1 MEILTG
7 NSRELCAGVMTDL
20 SRYRHKVFVEKLGW
34 ELNCTDGQELDQFDG
49 PHARYVIGRNSR
61 NDIIASARLLPT
73 TQPYLLSEVF
83 PYVLNGRPVP
93 SSPEIWELSRFAS
106 VDFTVST
113 VPRIARRSEQSIAIE
128 LLRAC
133 MAYAAAQGARR
144 LITVSP
150 IGIERLL
157 QRAGIVMRRAGP
169 PTLINGHPIFACLID
184 CDNAQ
189 FTDGEQEIDAA

>member
-7 NSRELCAGVMTDL
+7 NSRDLSSGVMTDL

-34 ELNCTDGQELDQFDG
+34 ELKCTDGQELDQFDG
-49 PHARYVIGRNSR
+49 PQARYVIGRNS
-61 NDIIASARLLPT
+61 NDAIIASARLLPT

-83 PYVLNGRPVP
+83 PYVLHGQPVP

-106 VDFTVST
+106 VDFTLSAAPT
-113 VPRIARRSEQSIAIE
+113 VARKCEQSVAIE

-133 MAYAAAQGARR
+133 MAYAATHGARR

-169 PTLINGHPIFACLID
+169 PTLINGHPIFACWID
-184 CDNAQ
+184 CENAR
-189 FTDGEQEIDAA
+189 FADIDRQNAAA

>member
-1 MEILTG
+1 MDVSTG
-7 NSRELCAGVMTDL
+7 NSLELSAGVITEL

-34 ELNCTDGQELDQFDG
+34 ELKCTDGLELDQFDG
-49 PHARYVIGRNSR
+49 PQARYVIGRNSS

-83 PYVLNGRPVP
+83 PYVLHGQPVP

-113 VPRIARRSEQSIAIE
+113 TPTVARKHEQSIAIE

-133 MAYAAAQGARR
+133 IAYAAALGARR

-157 QRAGIVMRRAGP
+157 QRAGIAMRRAGP

-184 CDNAQ
+184 CQSARFADVEHDTVA
-189 FTDGEQEIDAA
+189 